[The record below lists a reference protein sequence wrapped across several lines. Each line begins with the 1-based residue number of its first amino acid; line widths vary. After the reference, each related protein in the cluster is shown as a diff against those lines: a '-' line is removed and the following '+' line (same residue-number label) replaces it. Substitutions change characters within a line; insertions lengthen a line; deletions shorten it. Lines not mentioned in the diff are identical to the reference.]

1 MYSKQKLSYNKLG
14 YRKLGYNN
22 LSYGK
27 KLADIRT
34 LYITLKN
41 EYRCNSVFARRLP

>member
-14 YRKLGYNN
+14 YRKLGYNK
-22 LSYGK
+22 LSYIK

-34 LYITLKN
+34 LYITLKK
-41 EYRCNSVFARRLP
+41 